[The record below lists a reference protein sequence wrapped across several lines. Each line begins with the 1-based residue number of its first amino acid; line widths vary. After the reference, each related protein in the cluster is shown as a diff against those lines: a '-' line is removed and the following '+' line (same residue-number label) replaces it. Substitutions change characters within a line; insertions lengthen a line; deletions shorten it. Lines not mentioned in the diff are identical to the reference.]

1 MEHTRHIRIVA
12 GIAAL
17 AVALSLIPA
26 PPASAEMSLQA
37 IPSFTFRG
45 SGYGHG
51 IGMSQWGAYGAAKAG
66 KDYRW
71 ILGHYYSGTTVGT
84 ASTPEVK
91 VNIDCA
97 YRDSSYPGRPSWTI
111 RAVGSPLNVWR
122 TNSFDPTI
130 TLAADTFYTFTTD
143 GTTVT
148 IRDAA
153 GAIKGQLAWDVWV
166 APADSDKGLLEVKDK
181 STSTDGAYHPLTAEG
196 LPTDGYYNVRYR
208 GKIWLDRK
216 GTRLAA
222 VNQLPMQYYL
232 YGVVP
237 REMPASWV
245 IDHDNDSSTPPKID
259 ALKVQA
265 VAARSY
271 GFADVAGGSVLKCTT
286 YSQVY
291 KGHSRLSQGKTEPH
305 EDSRSNQAV
314 DETNGEVVKTS
325 SGRVAKA
332 YFFSQSGGH
341 TANNEDVWVSGT
353 PLSYTRGVPDPYEQ
367 LVSPPYSPWPA
378 SKERTYTGL
387 QLSEKLQGISGVPG
401 VSAFVTAM
409 SIERVQ
415 SGHAR
420 YVTFTF
426 ANGATVRVSGDTV
439 RSRLG
444 LLSTRFYITGFPMER
459 IYGNTRYD
467 TAVKVSATAFP
478 STAPAVVL
486 ASGEDYA
493 DALTGSAL
501 AGAADG
507 ALLLSASKALPE
519 VTRRELVRLAPMTVY
534 IMGGTAALS
543 ADVERAVRTA
553 IPGATIRRLQGAN
566 RYQTARMAADIV
578 AGLGGAE
585 KVIVASGTGWADAAA
600 ASALAYAKAYP
611 ILLTRADVLDAEAA
625 GFLAAEKPGT
635 TLLVGGTSVLSPSIQ
650 SAVAGATSGSVYR
663 DGGHDRYETAAKVA
677 QRCLDQEAFTA
688 DEVYVATGE
697 AYADALTGGTLAGLR
712 GRTLLL
718 TRANVCPVNT
728 AAYLKAHR
736 TSITLLWLLGGDSA
750 ITPTGQT
757 ALDTAMAQ

>member
-1 MEHTRHIRIVA
+1 MERIRPVRIVA
-12 GIAAL
+12 AIAAL
-17 AVALSLIPA
+17 AVVISLVPA

-37 IPSFTFRG
+37 IPTFTFRG

-51 IGMSQWGAYGAAKAG
+51 IGMSQYGAQGAALAG

-71 ILGHYYSGTTVGT
+71 IIGHYYSDTTVGT
-84 ASTPEVK
+84 ASTPEVQ

-97 YRDSSYPGRPSWTI
+97 YRDSNYPGRPSWTI

-122 TNSFDPTI
+122 TKSFDPTI

-153 GAIKGQLAWDVWV
+153 GAVKGQFAWDVWV
-166 APADSDKGLLEVKDK
+166 APADSAKGLLEVKDK

-196 LPTDGYYNVRYR
+196 LPTNGYYNVRYR
-208 GKIWLDRK
+208 GKIWLERK

-222 VNQLPMQYYL
+222 VNQLQMQHYL

-237 REMPASWV
+237 RESPASW
-245 IDHDNDSSTPPKID
+245 HLD
-259 ALKVQA
+259 ALKAQA

-271 GFADVAGGSVLKCTT
+271 GFADIAGGRILKCTT

-291 KGHSRLSQGKTEPH
+291 KGHSRLSQGVVVAH
-305 EDSRSNQAV
+305 EAASTNQAV
-314 DETNGEVVKTS
+314 DETNNEVVKTS
-325 SGRVAKA
+325 SGAVATT

-341 TANNEDVWVSGT
+341 TANNEDVWVSGS

-367 LVSPPYSPWPA
+367 LADPPYSPWPA
-378 SKERTYTGL
+378 DKEKTYSGL
-387 QLSEKLQGISGVPG
+387 QLSEKLQGISGVPP
-401 VSAFVTAM
+401 VSAFVTGI
-409 SIERVQ
+409 SIERTE
-415 SGHAR
+415 SGHAK
-420 YVTFTF
+420 YVNFTF
-426 ANGATVRVSGDTV
+426 ANGATARVSGDTV

-444 LLSTRFYITGFPMER
+444 LLSTLFYTIVFPMER

-467 TAVKVSATAFP
+467 TAAKVSTNAFP

-507 ALLLSASKALPE
+507 ALLLSASRALPE
-519 VTRRELVRLAPMTVY
+519 ATRRELVRLAPTTVY
-534 IMGGTAALS
+534 IMGGTSALS
-543 ADVERAVRTA
+543 AEVERAVKA
-553 IPGATIRRLQGAN
+553 AVPGAAVRRLQGAN

-585 KVIVASGTGWADAAA
+585 KAIVASGTGWADAAA

-625 GFLAAEKPGT
+625 GFLAAERPGT
-635 TLLVGGTSVLSPSIQ
+635 TLLVGGTSVLSPSIEQ
-650 SAVAGATSGSVYR
+650 AVKGATSGTVHR
-663 DGGHDRYETAAKVA
+663 DGGYDRYETAAKVA

-688 DEVYVATGE
+688 DEVYLAAGE
-697 AYADALTGGTLAGLR
+697 SYADALTGGTIAGLR

-718 TRANVCPVNT
+718 TRADVCPANT
-728 AAYLKAHR
+728 ATFLRAHR
-736 TSITLLWLLGGDSA
+736 DTLELLWLLGGEAA
-750 ITPTGQT
+750 ISSEGQA
-757 ALDTAMAQ
+757 ALDAVVAR